1 VKKIYLAVRCAY
13 PNREEVIGVYSN
25 LSAANLCVRD
35 SWYPRKG
42 RVVPITLSD
51 VQNTY
56 TSISSYKDWERTA
69 RDTYYHFSDGS
80 TTVPNHW
87 RSSVEIESIK
97 RSIFY
102 SLESPEDVFDLPEES
117 LISIMAF
124 MLCDDYEEVLVI
136 RETTPGAMALLQLGE
151 KLRPLARGRGG
162 PDRGRL
168 VDVCYTLLSLY
179 WQAKDGGELFFDK
192 GGRAVDRFWRYFV
205 IGHSNAP
212 DEWFSDWF

>member
-1 VKKIYLAVRCAY
+1 MKKIYLAVRCAY

-87 RSSVEIESIK
+87 LSSVEIESIK

>member
-1 VKKIYLAVRCAY
+1 MGDR
-13 PNREEVIGVYSN
+13 
-25 LSAANLCVRD
+25 
-35 SWYPRKG
+35 
-42 RVVPITLSD
+42 
-51 VQNTY
+51 
-56 TSISSYKDWERTA
+56 
-69 RDTYYHFSDGS
+69 
-80 TTVPNHW
+80 
-87 RSSVEIESIK
+87 
-97 RSIFY
+97 
-102 SLESPEDVFDLPEES
+102 EES